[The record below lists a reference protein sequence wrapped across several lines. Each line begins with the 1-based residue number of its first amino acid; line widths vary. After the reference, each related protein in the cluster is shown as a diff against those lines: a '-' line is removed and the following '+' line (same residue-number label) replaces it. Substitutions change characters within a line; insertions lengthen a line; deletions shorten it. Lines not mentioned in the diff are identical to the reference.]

1 MAPRKSKN
9 VLLVDDDSKFTTLLK
24 SALQSENVEAVVAPT
39 AADATVELTQNYDLI
54 ILDGELPDMNGPQWL
69 EQNRSKAPKTPVMFI
84 SASWRDTESH
94 NKLINEL
101 GVNCVVHKPVS
112 LEVLVDE
119 TLRLVRS
126 DAKPVEGF
134 EKKLSEL
141 SVQYAAELA
150 GEFKRIFDIVRY
162 ARLDQIQRYDLEGA
176 LSAAHKIHGTG
187 AIYGFEEVSRIAG
200 LIEAELK
207 ELMQERNIT
216 DQRRAKLVSLLQKAS
231 EEVNHISVTS
241 NIKHTQLKSEQEY
254 YDRVA
259 QTGAKRVLMVD
270 DDVFFLKRLEYLLA
284 AEGILR
290 NSYSDS
296 QHIMKAIENFNA
308 DLLVLD
314 VNMPGADGFQICKE
328 VRKVATEVPIII
340 VSADS
345 SPETHKRAIDSGAS
359 RFEPKPIKNMHFV
372 ATIKEL
378 IKA

>member
-1 MAPRKSKN
+1 
-9 VLLVDDDSKFTTLLK
+9 
-24 SALQSENVEAVVAPT
+24 
-39 AADATVELTQNYDLI
+39 
-54 ILDGELPDMNGPQWL
+54 
-69 EQNRSKAPKTPVMFI
+69 
-84 SASWRDTESH
+84 
-94 NKLINEL
+94 
-101 GVNCVVHKPVS
+101 
-112 LEVLVDE
+112 
-119 TLRLVRS
+119 
-126 DAKPVEGF
+126 
-134 EKKLSEL
+134 
-141 SVQYAAELA
+141 
-150 GEFKRIFDIVRY
+150 
-162 ARLDQIQRYDLEGA
+162 
-176 LSAAHKIHGTG
+176 
-187 AIYGFEEVSRIAG
+187 
-200 LIEAELK
+200 
-207 ELMQERNIT
+207 
-216 DQRRAKLVSLLQKAS
+216 LQKAS